1 MNCAGCLSIEG
12 WLLKKCWW
20 LSLHRK
26 NAADWMLVLQERK
39 YHGRQITLSRKVFR
53 YLFYRKANIRV
64 DVTEDVLAFGIV
76 LHKFF
81 TEEETAMNY
90 TYIVQCADGTLY
102 TGWTNCLARR
112 MKAHNE
118 GKSGA
123 KYTRAKRPV
132 KLVYYE
138 GFATKE
144 EAMSRE
150 YRIKQLTREKKLELM
165 KF

>member
-1 MNCAGCLSIEG
+1 MNYMNPSGCLRIEG
-12 WLLKKCWW
+12 RLLKKHRR
-20 LSLHRK
+20 LSLHR
-26 NAADWMLVLQERK
+26 
-39 YHGRQITLSRKVFR
+39 SR
-53 YLFYRKANIRV
+53 
-64 DVTEDVLAFGIV
+64 IV
-76 LHKFF
+76 F
-81 TEEETAMNY
+81 TEEEKFMNY

-102 TGWTNCLARR
+102 TGWTNCLSRR

-118 GKSGA
+118 GKAGA
-123 KYTRAKRPV
+123 KYTRATRPV